1 MTVHRHEPRILMCA
15 PDHFSV
21 SYRIN
26 PWMDPSSW
34 KSQGVVLEANAHRE
48 WLKLRET
55 LAGLGAAIELVP
67 PAAGQPDLV
76 FTANAAVVMDR
87 TALLARFR
95 HPERRGEETPY
106 ARAFEAL
113 RARSVVDRVETLPE
127 GIVHEGAGDCVW
139 DRTRRLFWMGYGP
152 RSDAAAAP
160 VIARTFGVETVA
172 LELPDPRFYHMDTT
186 LSPLPRGELM
196 YFPGGFTKA
205 GLAQIHARVAPEL
218 RLELG
223 EEDAVTLAANA
234 VCIGDAIVASA
245 MSPALKPRLADRGY
259 RPVITP
265 LDSFRRSGGSAFC
278 LTLRLDRVSA
288 ETVRPALPRRAK
300 ERRAG
305 RAA

>member
-1 MTVHRHEPRILMCA
+1 MTAHRHAPRILMCA

-26 PWMDPSSW
+26 PWMDPKSW
-34 KSQGVVLEANAHRE
+34 QTQGVVLEASAHRE
-48 WLKLRET
+48 WLRLRET
-55 LAGLGAAIELVP
+55 LAELGAAIELVP

-87 TALLARFR
+87 AALLARFR
-95 HPERRGEETPY
+95 HPERRGEEAHY

-113 RARSVVDRVETLPE
+113 CARGIVDRVETLPE
-127 GIVHEGAGDCVW
+127 GVVHEGAGDCVW
-139 DRTRRLFWMGYGP
+139 DRTRRTFWMGYGP

-160 VIARTFGVETVA
+160 VIARAFGVETVA
-172 LELPDPRFYHMDTT
+172 LELADPRFYHMDTA
-186 LSPLPRGELM
+186 LSPLNRGELM
-196 YFPGGFTKA
+196 YFPRAFTEA
-205 GLAQIHARVAPEL
+205 GLTEIRARVAPEL
-218 RLELG
+218 RLELD
-223 EEDAVTLAANA
+223 EADAVTLAANA
-234 VCIGDAIVASA
+234 VCIGDAVVASA
-245 MSPALKPRLADRGY
+245 MSPALQRRLADRGY

-288 ETVRPALPRRAK
+288 ETARPAQPRPAK
-300 ERRAG
+300 ERRTG